1 MYMIPVNVAGVRME
15 MPSNTPIV
23 LLNEIEGTRYLP
35 IWVGAVEATAIAY
48 AQQNVTPPRPMT
60 HDLIIDL
67 IDELGAGLTGV
78 RITSLI
84 DGVFFA
90 LLDLRTSS
98 GQVHELSA
106 RPSDAIALALRVGV
120 PITVAPEVIDIAGVE
135 IPEDAE
141 GEPEDQVEAFREF
154 LEGVSP
160 EDFDAPQ

>member
-1 MYMIPVNVAGVRME
+1 MFMIPVIVAGVRME

-48 AQQNVTPPRPMT
+48 AQQGVTPPRPMT
-60 HDLIIDL
+60 HDLIVDL
-67 IDELGAGLTGV
+67 IGELGGELTAV
-78 RITSLI
+78 RITALT
-84 DGVFFA
+84 DGIFFA
-90 LLDLRTSS
+90 ILDLVTTS

-120 PITVAPEVIDIAGVE
+120 PITVAPDILDTAGVE
-135 IPEDAE
+135 IPEDTQ

-154 LEGVSP
+154 LDGVSP
-160 EDFDAPQ
+160 EDFEAPQ